1 MQRGVRTPKSED
13 KSAAAGSVQNGSLV
27 LEQGIQPELGAD
39 ITPLGLS
46 IEQVSRRI
54 LRIKIGAPGRWEVP
68 RSLFKT
74 ENITFGAPRC
84 CLLIH
89 ICASQHGDVLLILTL
104 KQVVISFN
112 VFCPCLNMCI

>member
-1 MQRGVRTPKSED
+1 V
-13 KSAAAGSVQNGSLV
+13 AAGSVQNGSLV
-27 LEQGIQPELGAD
+27 LEQGTQPELGAD

-84 CLLIH
+84 CLLIAH
-89 ICASQHGDVLLILTL
+89 LCFTTWGRPAYPDVEARGYQL
-104 KQVVISFN
+104 
-112 VFCPCLNMCI
+112 

>member
-1 MQRGVRTPKSED
+1 M
-13 KSAAAGSVQNGSLV
+13 AAGSVQNGSLV
-27 LEQGIQPELGAD
+27 LEQGTQPELGAD

-46 IEQVSRRI
+46 IEQVSRSI

-84 CLLIH
+84 CLLIAH
-89 ICASQHGDVLLILTL
+89 LCFTT
-104 KQVVISFN
+104 
-112 VFCPCLNMCI
+112 